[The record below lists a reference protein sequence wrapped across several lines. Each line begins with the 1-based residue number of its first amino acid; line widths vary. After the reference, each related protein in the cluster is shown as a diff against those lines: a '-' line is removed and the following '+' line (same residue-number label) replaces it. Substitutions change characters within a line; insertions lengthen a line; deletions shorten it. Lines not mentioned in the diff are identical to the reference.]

1 MEFSTGSALRFGWE
15 TFKRRPW
22 FFVGSSVV
30 ILLVYG
36 VVGLF
41 TSAIDAVVSGSPD
54 DPSLPGTLV
63 NLALGTF
70 VSMGVTA
77 FYLAAHD
84 NPDSVSLSS
93 LWHPRPFWKFLG
105 ASILLGLAIAIGII
119 LLIVPGIIF
128 SLMFLFTTF
137 IVIERELGP
146 IEAMK
151 ESNRITRGHKWPLLG
166 FVLVLTLINLLG
178 LLALVVGLLVS
189 IPVSTLA
196 FVHAYRVLTANA
208 GAPPAIMATTATPV
222 P

>member
-1 MEFSTGSALRFGWE
+1 MDFSTGSALRFGWE
-15 TFKRRPW
+15 TFKKRPW
-22 FFVGSSVV
+22 FFIGSTVV
-30 ILLVYG
+30 ILLAS
-36 VVGLF
+36 GLINAF
-41 TSAIDAVVSGSPD
+41 TTAIDGAMGGSVEE
-54 DPSLPGTLV
+54 PSIVGIVINLGLDTL
-63 NLALGTF
+63 L
-70 VSMGVTA
+70 SMGATA

-84 NPDSVSLSS
+84 NPDTVSLSS

-105 ASILLGLAIAIGII
+105 ASILLGLAIAIGFI

-196 FVHAYRVLTANA
+196 FVHAYRELSAKA
-208 GAPPAIMATTATPV
+208 GATPV
-222 P
+222 VADAAI